1 MNAKAKGSRTE
12 YKTIALLEREGYR
25 CTRAAA
31 SLGVFDVVGVGLFDV
46 VLVQVKANRWPGTE
60 EMEQIR
66 QFPAPPE
73 VRKLI
78 HRWRDRESVPDIR
91 RVNP

>member
-12 YKTIALLEREGYR
+12 HKTIALLEREGYR

-31 SLGVFDVVGVGLFDV
+31 SLGTFDVVAVGLFDV
-46 VLVQVKANRWPGTE
+46 LLIQCKSNRWPGSK
-60 EMEQIR
+60 EMEAIR
-66 QFPAPPE
+66 DFPAPPG
-73 VRKLI
+73 VRKCI
-78 HRWRDRESVPDIR
+78 YRWRDRESLPDIR